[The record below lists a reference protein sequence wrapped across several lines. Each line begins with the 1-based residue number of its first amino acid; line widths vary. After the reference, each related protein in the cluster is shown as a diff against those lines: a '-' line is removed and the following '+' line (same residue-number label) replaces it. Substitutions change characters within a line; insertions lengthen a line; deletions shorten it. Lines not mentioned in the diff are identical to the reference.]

1 MLQKF
6 RFRQSLFLK
15 FSLAFL
21 TVGLIPLFVLS
32 FLSLN
37 QFTDQIERHTI
48 NNFRQMVLYMSKNAE
63 DIFSSY
69 NEISKVMYYS
79 TGDKKSPFDTSLVQ
93 TPNDTHPINGA
104 VIDEFLKTVLYSDRY
119 IQNVIFVRSED
130 GAVFYDSRSSKVL
143 DPNEPFP
150 PVIWRY
156 ALESEPKKMAAF
168 APHLEIYFGSSRQV
182 VTFSRNLIDTSGRL
196 GKEADRLGT
205 IYFDVELDVFEQLFK
220 PADLGPND
228 QLYIMDGKGNV
239 FYSNQHDKIGKHFDT
254 SDLQKDGNMLAFS
267 EPIPFLNGQAVALVS
282 KTDLYASLLRIR
294 TSVTIAAVLSLIALI
309 VMGAI
314 FSRMFSRPILSIMR
328 QMIRVESGNL
338 ETMVEVE
345 RKDELG
351 RLAHGFNRMIE
362 RLKLFI
368 NEAYVSEIKRKQA
381 ELGALKSQIRPHY
394 LYNTLEVIRMSA
406 VANDDDQVAD
416 MIHALSNQL
425 KYVIDY
431 GEEWVTVRQEL
442 DHLSDYF
449 HLINVRFDGR
459 IKLEIEVR
467 GDDLLD
473 INMLKLSLQPIVEN
487 AVQHGIRPRG
497 ARGTVLVTIERE
509 GERLAVTVYDD
520 GIGMDEEKVRQLHDH
535 LTHTQGTSGKSIGM
549 KNVHERIRT
558 ACGNEYGIDISSK
571 PHVGTSVRM
580 VLPLHKEVH
589 DEEDTGTARG

>member
-196 GKEADRLGT
+196 GKEVIGLARSILMLNWMCLNNCSSPPIWGRT
-205 IYFDVELDVFEQLFK
+205 I
-220 PADLGPND
+220 N
-228 QLYIMDGKGNV
+228 YILWTEKGMS
-239 FYSNQHDKIGKHFDT
+239 FILISMIRSASILIR

-338 ETMVEVE
+338 ETMVEAE

-442 DHLSDYF
+442 DHLRDYF

-509 GERLAVTVYDD
+509 GEHLAVTVYDD

>member
-93 TPNDTHPINGA
+93 TLNDTHPINGA

-196 GKEADRLGT
+196 GKEVDRLGT
-205 IYFDVELDVFEQLFK
+205 LYFDVELDVFEQLFK

-254 SDLQKDGNMLAFS
+254 TDLQKDGSMLAFS

-314 FSRMFSRPILSIMR
+314 FSRLFSRPILSIMR

-338 ETMVEVE
+338 ETMVE
-345 RKDELG
+345 
-351 RLAHGFNRMIE
+351 
-362 RLKLFI
+362 
-368 NEAYVSEIKRKQA
+368 
-381 ELGALKSQIRPHY
+381 
-394 LYNTLEVIRMSA
+394 T
-406 VANDDDQVAD
+406 
-416 MIHALSNQL
+416 
-425 KYVIDY
+425 
-431 GEEWVTVRQEL
+431 
-442 DHLSDYF
+442 
-449 HLINVRFDGR
+449 
-459 IKLEIEVR
+459 
-467 GDDLLD
+467 
-473 INMLKLSLQPIVEN
+473 
-487 AVQHGIRPRG
+487 
-497 ARGTVLVTIERE
+497 ERE
-509 GERLAVTVYDD
+509 R
-520 GIGMDEEKVRQLHDH
+520 
-535 LTHTQGTSGKSIGM
+535 
-549 KNVHERIRT
+549 
-558 ACGNEYGIDISSK
+558 
-571 PHVGTSVRM
+571 
-580 VLPLHKEVH
+580 
-589 DEEDTGTARG
+589 